1 MLQNHQLNSIIYLDR
16 KDIGPCLENV
26 SEISKQKFNKY
37 QCLRFYKRKKNT
49 HMSLFV
55 SGTSKELHLLKTCL
69 FWLMCK
75 QLNITLFFYILR
87 IQEVFGNSNSL
98 RLEIGGEEK
107 NQRIIIMTL
116 SICRQRN
123 QIKTVTKQTKILLLK
138 MRGIFV
144 RIENYDL
151 VLKSKL
157 FEKLLICFQFFSC

>member
-1 MLQNHQLNSIIYLDR
+1 M
-16 KDIGPCLENV
+16 
-26 SEISKQKFNKY
+26 
-37 QCLRFYKRKKNT
+37 
-49 HMSLFV
+49 
-55 SGTSKELHLLKTCL
+55 
-69 FWLMCK
+69 
-75 QLNITLFFYILR
+75 
-87 IQEVFGNSNSL
+87 

-157 FEKLLICFQFFSC
+157 FEKLLICF